1 MKAWKLLEQLES
13 SLWHSSW
20 LNKTHCVLK
29 YSLKSD
35 QFPFYV
41 DVNCSC
47 INNFNDPQLDREH
60 SCNFNHR
67 MTFTSFGTGKRY
79 QIPTTSDFQR
89 NSLIYLISFFT
100 HTKANS
106 CFFFN
111 TEKKL
116 GKEYRFL
123 HVVSD
128 YLEKDNN

>member
-1 MKAWKLLEQLES
+1 MHQLGIR
-13 SLWHSSW
+13 
-20 LNKTHCVLK
+20 K
-29 YSLKSD
+29 
-35 QFPFYV
+35 
-41 DVNCSC
+41 
-47 INNFNDPQLDREH
+47 NFNDPQLDREH
-60 SCNFNHR
+60 SCNFNPI
-67 MTFTSFGTGKRY
+67 MTFTYFGTGKRY

-89 NSLIYLISFFT
+89 SSLIYLISFFT

-116 GKEYRFL
+116 GKEFRFL

>member
-1 MKAWKLLEQLES
+1 MHQLGIR
-13 SLWHSSW
+13 
-20 LNKTHCVLK
+20 K
-29 YSLKSD
+29 
-35 QFPFYV
+35 
-41 DVNCSC
+41 
-47 INNFNDPQLDREH
+47 NFNDPQLDREH
-60 SCNFNHR
+60 SCNFNHG

-89 NSLIYLISFFT
+89 SSLIYLISFFT

-116 GKEYRFL
+116 GKEFRFL